1 GCDALITG
9 EATFHVCLEAEAKG
23 IGLILLGHYYSERFA
38 MESMAEML
46 SEEFPDLRIWASEQ
60 ETDPI
65 LGG

>member
-1 GCDALITG
+1 
-9 EATFHVCLEAEAKG
+9 
-23 IGLILLGHYYSERFA
+23 

-65 LGG
+65 LGANQAQKH